1 MKVKI
6 GDDIVQGTVRVDE
19 NGTMT
24 RFHSNKNNHKEK
36 LEEFIKR
43 IDPNSENP
51 FVTIEFPTG
60 KVDLFKLKFAL
71 LKSAYLLV
79 FERFGY
85 LFILDIVLIDRENNC

>member
-1 MKVKI
+1 VRVKI

-43 IDPNSENP
+43 IEY
-51 FVTIEFPTG
+51 FVEEDF
-60 KVDLFKLKFAL
+60 
-71 LKSAYLLV
+71 Y
-79 FERFGY
+79 
-85 LFILDIVLIDRENNC
+85 